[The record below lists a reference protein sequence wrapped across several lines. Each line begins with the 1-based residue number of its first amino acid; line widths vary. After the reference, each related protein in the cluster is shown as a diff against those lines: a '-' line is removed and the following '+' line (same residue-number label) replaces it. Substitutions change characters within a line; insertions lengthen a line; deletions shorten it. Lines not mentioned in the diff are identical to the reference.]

1 MDWKEKGNKEIKRPA
16 FSGLCFYY
24 YYLGLVS

>member
-24 YYLGLVS
+24 YLGLVS